1 MDAVRVER
9 GTPLRGAALT
19 PAQKEQL
26 YREGFVIL
34 QDALPS
40 SLTTA
45 CKRRIT
51 QPTAA
56 EAEADTVDKEGSA
69 PWLVAAELAAR
80 RRCWLASTIL
90 PSPAFSPT

>member
-26 YREGFVIL
+26 YHEGFVIL

-45 CKRRIT
+45 CKRRR
-51 QPTAA
+51 
-56 EAEADTVDKEGSA
+56 G
-69 PWLVAAELAAR
+69 
-80 RRCWLASTIL
+80 
-90 PSPAFSPT
+90 